1 MANAEH
7 LALVEQGTEAI
18 NRFAEA
24 NPTVGLD
31 LAGADLSGRDLR
43 SARLMG
49 ADLRGANLSGCDLR
63 EARLTNVNFTGAD
76 LRDADARG
84 ASFHHANFTG
94 ADLRGIRLDP
104 FGEEALVM
112 CISPTTF
119 QGARWDRQRLEH
131 ILEVVN
137 LNSDWQIRYEI
148 TPKG

>member
-7 LALVEQGTEAI
+7 LALVLQGVEAI
-18 NRFAEA
+18 NRFAEE
-24 NPTVGLD
+24 NPTAELD

-49 ADLRGANLSGCDLR
+49 ADLSGANLSGCDLR
-63 EARLTNVNFTGAD
+63 QARLTNVNFTGAD
-76 LRDADARG
+76 LRNADARG
-84 ASFHHANFTG
+84 AAFHHANLTR
-94 ADLRGIRLDP
+94 ADLRGLHLDP
-104 FGEEALVM
+104 FGAETLVM

-131 ILEVVN
+131 ILEVLN

-148 TPKG
+148 TRKD

>member
-7 LALVEQGTEAI
+7 LALVQQGVEAI

-43 SARLMG
+43 SARLIG

-63 EARLTNVNFTGAD
+63 QARLANVNFTGAD
-76 LRDADARG
+76 LRNADARG
-84 ASFHHANFTG
+84 AAFHHANLTR
-94 ADLRGIRLDP
+94 ADLRGLHLDP
-104 FGEEALVM
+104 FGEDTLVM

-119 QGARWDRQRLEH
+119 QGARWDRRRLEH
-131 ILEVVN
+131 ILEVLN

-148 TPKG
+148 TRKD